1 MTSAVVDEGG
11 GRPAFVLI
19 PGAGGSAWYWH
30 LLVAEL
36 AARGFDAVAVDLPAG
51 DESAGLEEY
60 ADAVVHALAHRH
72 DPVIVAQ
79 SLAGFTA
86 PLVCLRVPVRMLVFL
101 NAMIPRPGETA
112 GEWWANTGQAEARAR
127 QATVDGR
134 VVSEA
139 FDVFEEFLHD
149 VPEDVTAA
157 LVARGEPRQSGRP
170 FQEPPPFE
178 RWPDIPIRV
187 IAGLDDRFFPVS
199 FQREIAEKRL
209 GITPDVVPGGHLLAL
224 SQPAELADQLE
235 RYLAELS

>member
-1 MTSAVVDEGG
+1 MTPALVDDRA

-36 AARGFDAVAVDLPAG
+36 AARGFDAVAVELPAG
-51 DESAGLEEY
+51 DETAGLEEY
-60 ADAVVHALAHRH
+60 ADAVVHAIGHR
-72 DPVIVAQ
+72 DAPVVVAQ

-86 PLVCLRVPVRMLVFL
+86 PLVCLRAPVRLLVFL

-112 GEWWANTGQAEARAR
+112 GEWWANTGQSEARAR
-127 QATVDGR
+127 QAKLDGR
-134 VVSEA
+134 AISED

-157 LVARGEPRQSGRP
+157 LVARGEPRQSSRP

-178 RWPDIPIRV
+178 RWPNIPIRV
-187 IAGLDDRFFPVS
+187 IAGHDDRFFPVS
-199 FQREIAEKRL
+199 FQRQIAEERL
-209 GITPDVVPGGHLLAL
+209 GITPDVIPGGHLLAL
-224 SQPAELADQLE
+224 SQPRDLADQLE
-235 RYLAELS
+235 RYLAHLG